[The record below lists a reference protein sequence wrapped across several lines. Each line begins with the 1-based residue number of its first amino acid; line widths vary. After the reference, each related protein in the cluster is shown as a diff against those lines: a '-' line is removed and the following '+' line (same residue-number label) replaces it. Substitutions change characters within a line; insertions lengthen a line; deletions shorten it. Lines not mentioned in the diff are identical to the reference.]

1 MPAQAV
7 LIVNGQLM
15 AEHIHVIFKNISEL
29 NGYERNT
36 RTHSPEQIEQ
46 IAASI
51 QEYGWTN
58 PVLIDESNVII
69 AGHGRCAAAEL
80 LDLEQVPTITL
91 SGLTDQQKRA
101 YRIADNK
108 LPLNAGWDDK
118 LLKLEL
124 SELIDEGFDISLTGF
139 GPDEIGLLLTDPET
153 DESNSDDPYTTKID
167 TPVYEPS
174 ENNPLITE
182 LYDESKTLQ
191 LAESIRAASLPAEVE
206 KFLLAAA
213 ERHTVFNFSK
223 IADYYSHAP
232 EEIQALFEASALVI
246 IDYKQA
252 IEQGF
257 VHMTKRLVEIVHGDE
272 VAEDA

>member
-7 LIVNGQLM
+7 PIVIGDIM
-15 AEHIHVIFKNISEL
+15 AEHINVIFKNISEL

-36 RTHSPEQIEQ
+36 RTHSAEQIEQ
-46 IAASI
+46 IAVSI

-58 PVLIDESNVII
+58 PVLIDEEGVII

-80 LDLEQVPTITL
+80 LGIERVPTITL
-91 SGLTDQQKRA
+91 VGLTDVQKRA

-108 LPLNAGWDDK
+108 LPLNAGWNEE
-118 LLKLEL
+118 LLKFEL
-124 SELIDEGFDISLTGF
+124 TELIESDFDISLTGF
-139 GPDEIGLLLTDPET
+139 SQAEMDELLIDPEMNSEG
-153 DESNSDDPYTTKID
+153 DEDPYTTKID

-174 ENNPLITE
+174 ENNPRITE

-191 LAESIRAASLPAEVE
+191 LAESIRAASLPADVE

>member
-1 MPAQAV
+1 
-7 LIVNGQLM
+7 M
-15 AEHIHVIFKNISEL
+15 AEQILVIFKNISEL
-29 NGYERNT
+29 NGYERNS

-46 IAASI
+46 IATSI

-58 PVLIDESNVII
+58 PVLIDEGNVII

-80 LDLEQVPTITL
+80 LALELVPTITL
-91 SGLTDQQKRA
+91 TGLTDQQKRA

-108 LPLNAGWDDK
+108 LPLNAGWDDE

-139 GPDEIGLLLTDPET
+139 GPDEIGLLLTDPESG
-153 DESNSDDPYTTKID
+153 ESNSDDPYTTKID

-174 ENNPLITE
+174 ENNPDVTE
-182 LYDESKTLQ
+182 LYDESKSQQ
-191 LAESIRAASLPAEVE
+191 LAENIRTASLPPEVE

-232 EEIQALFEASALVI
+232 ENIQALFEASALVI
-246 IDYKQA
+246 IDYRQA
-252 IEQGF
+252 IEHGF
-257 VHMTKRLVEIVHGDE
+257 VHMTKRLVEIVHGEE
-272 VAEDA
+272 VGEDA